1 MTRPVRWLKPKPL
14 RPGDRVHVVAPA
26 GPFDRAGFEAGLA
39 KLSSRYD
46 VRYDARLFASERY
59 LAGPDALREAVLS
72 EALADPEARALF
84 CARGGYGVMR
94 LLPRVRLP
102 SGAPPAVVGFSDIT
116 ALHALFQAHGRT
128 SLHAPVLTQLG
139 RQADDV
145 LERLL
150 RTLEAPE
157 PPAPLAGTACLVPGR
172 VEGRLLGGNLS
183 VFTRLLGTPYFPDVT
198 GALLLLEDVGE
209 RPYRLDRMWTHL
221 RLAGVFERIAG
232 LVLGDWTLCEEK
244 DAEYTSLDVLRGLA
258 EETGV
263 PCAAGF
269 AVGHGEVN
277 QPVPL
282 GVRAR
287 LDADAARLTFLE
299 PLVEG

>member
-1 MTRPVRWLKPKPL
+1 VRWLKPQPL

-26 GPFDRAGFEAGLA
+26 GPFDRLSFEAGVVRLA
-39 KLSSRYD
+39 SRY
-46 VRYDARLFASERY
+46 RLTYDARIFSRERY
-59 LAGPDALREAVLS
+59 LAGPDVMRMGALA
-72 EALADPEARALF
+72 EALGDEQGRALF

-94 LLPRVRLP
+94 LLPSVRLP
-102 SGAPPAVVGFSDIT
+102 TGAPPLLVGFSDIT
-116 ALHALFQAHGRT
+116 ALHALFQTHGRA

-139 RQADDV
+139 KQADDV
-145 LERLL
+145 FTRLL
-150 RTLEAPE
+150 HLLEVPE
-157 PPAPLAGTACLVPGR
+157 PAPPLEGTTCLVPGR
-172 VEGRLLGGNLS
+172 VEGRLVGGNLS

-221 RLAGVFERIAG
+221 KLAGVFERAAG
-232 LVLGDWTLCEEK
+232 IVLGDFTLCEEK
-244 DAEYTSLDVLRGLA
+244 DAEYTHLDVLRALA
-258 EETGV
+258 EETGL

-269 AVGHGEVN
+269 RVGHGDVN

-299 PLVEG
+299 SLVEG